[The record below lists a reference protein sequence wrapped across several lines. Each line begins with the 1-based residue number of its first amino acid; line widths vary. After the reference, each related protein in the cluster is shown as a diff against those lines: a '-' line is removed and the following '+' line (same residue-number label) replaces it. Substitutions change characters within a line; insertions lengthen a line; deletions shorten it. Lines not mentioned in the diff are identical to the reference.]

1 MRIAAVYK
9 VLVCV
14 IAIALMASCE
24 SNFKEVQRMNT
35 VAFNAAVQAED
46 IDLKYT
52 DSGKVKSI
60 LLSPLMMDYSNLEYG
75 FKEFP
80 KGVKVTLFDDN
91 GQQTTVVADYATTYD
106 DTKIIDMQGNVKIT
120 TGDGKVLTTDQLYF
134 DQKEEWFYT
143 EKNFKFTDGQ
153 GGYLEG
159 PGLDFSKDFKIFNM
173 QRNSGQVNNSED
185 E

>member
-1 MRIAAVYK
+1 MKLTRLYIIFT
-9 VLVCV
+9 VLVGV
-14 IAIALMASCE
+14 LASCE
-24 SNFKEVQRMNT
+24 SNFKDVQRMNA
-35 VAFNAAVQAED
+35 VAFAAAVQAEN
-46 IDLKYT
+46 INLKYT

-60 LLSPLMMDYSNLEYG
+60 LLSPLMMDYSNLDYG

-80 KGVKVTLFDDN
+80 KGVNVTLFDDKN
-91 GQQTTVVADYATTYD
+91 QKTTVVADYATTYD

-120 TGDGKVLTTDQLYF
+120 TADGKVLTTDQLYF
-134 DQKEEWFYT
+134 DQKTEWFYT

-173 QRNSGQVNNSED
+173 QRNSGQIPNQGEN
-185 E
+185 

>member
-1 MRIAAVYK
+1 MGFKLHTVISLLA
-9 VLVCV
+9 LVV
-14 IAIALMASCE
+14 FIASCE
-24 SNFKEVQRMNT
+24 SNFKEVQRLHS
-35 VAFNAAVQAED
+35 VAFNAAMQAEN
-46 IDLKYT
+46 INLKYT
-52 DSGKVKSI
+52 DSGKIKSI

-80 KGVKVTLFDDN
+80 KGVNVTLYDDN
-91 GQQTTVVADYATTYD
+91 GQKTVVLADYAITYD
-106 DTKIIDMQGNVKIT
+106 ETKIIDMQGNVKIT

-134 DQKEEWFYT
+134 DQQNEWFYT

-173 QRNSGQVNNSED
+173 QRNSGQIPNEGQK
-185 E
+185 